1 MQMQSKK
8 GESPEKP
15 SQSPKLEDKP
25 ETTKIE
31 PQNKLILTL
40 IKKVEINSEKI
51 TSLTNTVKSN
61 IKKISKI
68 LVRGSNKDQPV
79 NIKGDE
85 GKPETTKVE
94 PQNKLISNLIK
105 HIEDNSKKL
114 QY

>member
-1 MQMQSKK
+1 MLRLMMQMQSKK
-8 GESPEKP
+8 VNLQRNHRK
-15 SQSPKLEDKP
+15 SPKLEDKP

-68 LVRGSNKDQPV
+68 LVRGPNKRS
-79 NIKGDE
+79 
-85 GKPETTKVE
+85 T
-94 PQNKLISNLIK
+94 
-105 HIEDNSKKL
+105 SKYKRR
-114 QY
+114 